1 MEQQTGDHT
10 GTFRNKLVI
19 QRESSRTTRFSPSA
33 HKIELNGEQEARRV
47 QVATIQANA
56 HKIELD
62 EETQARREQVGTLQA
77 IVHKIELS
85 EDKEAR
91 REQVGTLQAAWE
103 QDRTDEKKA
112 RQDRS
117 TQAKHQEETWRNP

>member
-1 MEQQTGDHT
+1 MCNTKRKGNLLRWD
-10 GTFRNKLVI
+10 NSLVI
-19 QRESSRTTRFSPSA
+19 LLEHHETSLESEASRRRRFSRLA
-33 HKIELNGEQEARRV
+33 QRIELNVEQEAGRV
-47 QVATIQANA
+47 QVGTNQAN
-56 HKIELD
+56 KIELD
-62 EETQARREQVGTLQA
+62 EETQV
-77 IVHKIELS
+77 
-85 EDKEAR
+85 R